1 MATNGRNEGAGAPLA
16 LRIGYLYGVEMNIY
30 GDRGNIIALTQ
41 RCRWRGIAVEV
52 DQVGIGDP
60 LRPGYHDLY
69 FFGGG
74 QDKEQIAVAA
84 DLADPVRAKGAIV
97 RAGIEAGAAA
107 LTICGGYQLF
117 GHYYRPH
124 QGPELRGIE
133 VFDITSEAGPDRFIG
148 NSVVETPWG
157 ELVGFENHSAL
168 TFLGPGCESLGR
180 AVVGA
185 GNNGRDG
192 GGGAVYR
199 HAYGCYLHGSLL
211 PKNPWF
217 ADRLLLEALRHRT
230 GPEASLPPLDDR
242 LENAAHAAARRA
254 AGVSVGAA

>member
-1 MATNGRNEGAGAPLA
+1 MPGTNDQPV

-30 GDRGNIIALTQ
+30 GDRGNIIALSR
-41 RCRWRGIAVEV
+41 RCRWRGIEVEI
-52 DQVGIGDP
+52 DPVGVGDA

-74 QDKEQIAVAA
+74 QDKEQIAVAK
-84 DLADPVRAKGAIV
+84 DLAGDKGNILREAI
-97 RAGIEAGAAA
+97 EEGATA

-124 QGPELRGIE
+124 NGPELPGIGI
-133 VFDITSEAGPDRFIG
+133 FDITSEAGPDRFIG
-148 NSVVETPWG
+148 NSVLELPEG
-157 ELVGFENHSAL
+157 QLVGFENHSAL
-168 TFLGPGCESLGR
+168 TFLGPGCQSLGR
-180 AVVGA
+180 VVIGA

-192 GGGAVYR
+192 TGGAIYK

-217 ADRLLLEALRHRT
+217 ADRLIAEALTRRY
-230 GPEASLPPLDDR
+230 GAVELAPLPDD
-242 LENAAHAAARRA
+242 LEESAHATAVRRA
-254 AGVSVGAA
+254 QLTH